1 VNQKGIIGLL
11 LPIRLIIAVI
21 IVAVYLFQSPQI
33 FKPKAAEQANSQ
45 EHIISKAIINSQPY
59 LYNKSTGK
67 IFIPRGNV
75 YANTQQVPDP
85 WGGTSTSGWE
95 WFYPNYD
102 KSKITQDL
110 QKMQTDGYNSIR
122 VAVSPITI
130 GSPSSQGLN
139 IQMLKN
145 IADFLNTAKQHNIF
159 VLLTVSLWPHS
170 GGYAP
175 ASDPQD
181 PLLDVG
187 GGNFFYLSPKALE
200 TRKKYLRDLIN
211 GLKQEGA
218 PLDIIWAYDLDGEIA
233 FSPNLKPFKNYQGQI
248 ITNAGNFSITGN
260 TSKQEKEYIMNKN
273 IIVYINT
280 LTSTIKSVDPTAL
293 VSVQMYPPA
302 LQIPPGQEGNSDFE
316 RYVPAKWLV
325 ASPNVK
331 EGDLSGVDTDLI
343 ALSMYP
349 NTYGQNYQCQLSSL
363 QIPGIGGDC
372 NYPLRPGT
380 NPKPIFVEEMGYVRN
395 SGAQENVLSA
405 SEAAPKIK
413 NWMSLEC
420 SAGIRG
426 WHMFTWNTLFNRN
439 DGTSVSD
446 YFTAIEDNE
455 AINNAIKP
463 TVWPNICGD
472 DMDLIL
478 ITGDTDGDNDIDIFD
493 YNLVIT
499 DFGKTNDPNTKADLD
514 NDDDVDIFDY
524 NFVVSNFGR

>member
-1 VNQKGIIGLL
+1 MVSQKGFIQVVFMFILLGGLGIFL
-11 LPIRLIIAVI
+11 LAKPQVFDAKAVEEGN
-21 IVAVYLFQSPQI
+21 PT
-33 FKPKAAEQANSQ
+33 
-45 EHIISKAIINSQPY
+45 EHIIGKIMVGNQPY
-59 LYNKSTGK
+59 LYNKITGK

-280 LTSTIKSVDPTAL
+280 LTSTIKSVDPTVL

-380 NPKPIFVEEMGYVRN
+380 NTKPIFVEEMGYVRN
-395 SGAQENVLSA
+395 SGAQENVLTA
-405 SEAAPKIK
+405 SDAAPKIK

-446 YFTAIEDNE
+446 YFTAIEDDE
-455 AINNAIKP
+455 AINNLIKP
-463 TVWPNICGD
+463 VILPNICGD
-472 DMDLIL
+472 NLDMVFKKTDLNN
-478 ITGDTDGDNDIDIFD
+478 DGSINIFD
-493 YNLVIT
+493 FNIIVGDFQNKNLRSDINGDGKVDLF
-499 DFGKTNDPNTKADLD
+499 DFNLFVA
-514 NDDDVDIFDY
+514 
-524 NFVVSNFGR
+524 NFNN